1 MLKALK
7 VTFIVYG
14 LLGLVLGLLFL
25 VVPDQMRDWFKMP
38 AAPDYVKYYLGVLG
52 SLFVVMGVFYVIVSR
67 DLIANI
73 LWVKFAIAE
82 GATGA
87 LVALYALLRSYGDTS
102 PVVMGLIV
110 HAVFTALLLIFYP
123 WKAKE
128 SV

>member
-7 VTFIVYG
+7 VTFIIYG
-14 LLGLVLGLLFL
+14 LLGLVMGALFL
-25 VVPDQMRDWFKMP
+25 VVPDQMRDWFNMP
-38 AAPDYVKYYLGVLG
+38 AAPDYVKYFLGVMG

-87 LVALYALLRSYGDTS
+87 LVALYALLRSYGDFS
-102 PVVMGLIV
+102 QIGIGLIV
-110 HAVFTALLLIFYP
+110 HAVFTVLLLIFYP
-123 WKAKE
+123 WKAKA